1 MGNMIEAALRLP
13 RRKKRIF
20 QLVADIMLI
29 ETSLV
34 VSMAINGLFGAFVRA
49 PSAYAL
55 NVLVTAIS
63 LVVFIKLGLYRA
75 VLRYVGSRAIV
86 TLFIGVATSTLVL
99 DLLGRAIF
107 FPLPAGVL
115 FDYFLLSLLLT
126 GGTRFALRSLYQHRL
141 MKDKPRVLI
150 YGAGSAGC
158 KLVASLRQ
166 GSDYLPVAFVDDWR
180 GMEGTH
186 VEGLEVHSPRHIA
199 ELVERLNIEKILLAI
214 PSARRRRRQE
224 IVASLEPLNITIQ
237 TIPRLDDVV
246 QGRAKIEDIRDVS
259 VEELLGRDPVPPRQ
273 DLMDANIR
281 DQVVMVTGAG
291 GSIGSELCRQ
301 ILAQRPRQLLLF
313 DSCEY
318 SLYQIEQE
326 LLGFLDSLSLAVEL
340 KPFLGTIQDQKRL
353 RIILQGFK
361 VDTIYHAAAYK
372 HVPMVEH
379 NMVESLKNNTF
390 GTLAAARAAIDSG
403 VSTFVLISSDKAVRP
418 TNVMGTSK
426 RLAELVCQAL
436 AEQSSTTRFCMVR
449 FGNVLGSS
457 GSVIPLF
464 RRQIQQGGPVTVTH
478 PEITRYFMTIPE
490 AAQLVIQAGAM
501 GQGGDVFVLD
511 MGQPVKILDLARQM
525 IRLSGLEPRTADN
538 PHGEI
543 DIVFTQLRP
552 GEKLYE
558 ELLIG
563 QNDQPSEH
571 PRIMTANEGYWSWSQ
586 LAPYLEQLRSALDS
600 AELER
605 VRELLRLPPTGY
617 SPTGG
622 IADLVWRQHMA
633 QPPSPT
639 RRLAG
644 AADPSP
650 APLALAAKPL

>member
-29 ETSLV
+29 EASLIA
-34 VSMAINGLFGAFVRA
+34 SMAINGLFGAFIRA
-49 PSAYAL
+49 PSVYAL

-63 LVVFIKLGLYRA
+63 LIVFIKLGLYRA

-99 DLLGRAIF
+99 DLLSRVIF
-107 FPLPAGVL
+107 SPLPAGIL

-214 PSARRRRRQE
+214 PSASRRRRQE
-224 IVASLEPLNITIQ
+224 IVTSLEPLNITIQ

-246 QGRAKIEDIRDVS
+246 QGRAKIEDIRNVS

-281 DQVVMVTGAG
+281 DRVVMVTGAG

-326 LLGFLDSLSLAVEL
+326 LLGFLDSLSFAVEL
-340 KPFLGTIQDQKRL
+340 KPFLGTIQDQERL

-372 HVPMVEH
+372 HVPLVEH

-617 SPTGG
+617 SPNGG